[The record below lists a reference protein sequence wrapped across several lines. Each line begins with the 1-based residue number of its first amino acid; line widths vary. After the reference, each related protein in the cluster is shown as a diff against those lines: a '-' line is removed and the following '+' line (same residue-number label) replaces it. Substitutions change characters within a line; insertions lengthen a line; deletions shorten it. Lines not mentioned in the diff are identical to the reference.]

1 MLDINKKYL
10 FIHVPKVAGQSIETM
25 LLREHGKTWEQRAPY
40 LLRENKDPTL
50 GPPRLAHLSITEY
63 ITCGYISRLE
73 FDSTYKFAFVRNP
86 WDRVVSMHRYL
97 TRSEMAFEDFV
108 KKVLPNKTST
118 LSYFTKPQTFYT
130 KDPLKRLKLDYI
142 GKFENLLE
150 DIEVVKKN
158 IGMPSAKLS
167 HLNKSKGAPLEPGT
181 NPYRKLYTPE
191 TREIVRELY
200 LEDIREFGY
209 SF

>member
-1 MLDINKKYL
+1 MLDLDKKYL

-25 LLREHGKTWEQRAPY
+25 LLREHGKTWKQRAPY

-50 GPPRLAHLSITEY
+50 GPPRLAHLSIAEY
-63 ITCGYISRLE
+63 ITCGYISRRE
-73 FDSTYKFAFVRNP
+73 FDSIYKFAFVRNP

-108 KKVLPNKTST
+108 KKVLLNKNST

-130 KDPLKRLKLDYI
+130 KDPLNRLKLDYI
-142 GKFENLLE
+142 GKFESLRE
-150 DIEVVKKN
+150 DIEVIKKN
-158 IGMPSAKLS
+158 IGMPSAKLP
-167 HLNKSKGAPLEPGT
+167 HLNQSKGAALEPGT
-181 NPYRKLYTPE
+181 NSYRKLYTPE

-200 LEDIREFGY
+200 LQDICEFGY